1 MKATKLAWAAAAM
14 LLAGIASVGAV
25 HAGDDSATG
34 SDGSEGKGRKAAPD
48 VIGKEVGK
56 DIPDIALNFVLND
69 DGRNTVA
76 DYRGSVVIVDLWSTT
91 CGPCR
96 GLIPTFTKHQQELG
110 KKGLQVFG
118 ITGESKEVLCKFL
131 ATGNVAP
138 IGYKMASGS
147 SGGMLS
153 DGGVPYSFLVGADG
167 KVVWQGHG
175 VAPGKLIDAE
185 LKKVVKPTPEQVQG
199 YAQKALDKA
208 NELATAKQYLKAI
221 DLLKKVAK
229 DYAGTEAATAAT
241 AKLAEINASADAAP
255 EIAAQTALKK
265 ILGGIDYPAE
275 KLSGKEAAAAVAA
288 IEKFLEKQG
297 AAAPA
302 TAEIATYWSGLL
314 GKDAKDGK

>member
-1 MKATKLAWAAAAM
+1 MKATKFGMAIAAL
-14 LLAGIASVGAV
+14 LLASIANVAAV
-25 HAGDDSATG
+25 RAGDEPTPG

-56 DIPDIALNFVLND
+56 DVPDIALNFVLND
-69 DGRNTVA
+69 DGRNSVA

-96 GLIPTFTKHQQELG
+96 GLIPTFTKHQAELG

-147 SGGMLS
+147 SGGLLS

-175 VAPGKLIDAE
+175 VAPSKLIEAE

-208 NELATAKQYLKAI
+208 GEFATAKQYLKAI
-221 DLLKKVAK
+221 ELLKKVAK
-229 DYAGTEAATAAT
+229 DYAGTEAATTAT
-241 AKLAEINASADAAP
+241 AKIAEINGNAEAAP
-255 EIAAQTALKK
+255 ELAAQTAFKK

-275 KLSGKEAAAAVAA
+275 KLSGKEAAAAVAS

-302 TAEIATYWSGLL
+302 TAELATYWSNLL
-314 GKDAKDGK
+314 AKDSKDSK